1 MFNEATFGKIL
12 LPSSSNVNDY
22 VASLE
27 VLSVL
32 SSGNV
37 SNYSV
42 PFRCFQQMEEL
53 ILESKLALIFILI
66 FSEHSQLD
74 LVFPNLDSHS
84 FPNDVLLRLNSKARG
99 EHLISQL
106 QLIAAQQ
113 ISQSLCSVPPA
124 PLLRP
129 THFFGL
135 MVAPLT
141 YFYTWGVYAILGN
154 RYGIQGQ
161 NYVALLP
168 ESEITAEF
176 PKRSLILG

>member
-1 MFNEATFGKIL
+1 
-12 LPSSSNVNDY
+12 
-22 VASLE
+22 
-27 VLSVL
+27 
-32 SSGNV
+32 
-37 SNYSV
+37 
-42 PFRCFQQMEEL
+42 MEEL

-84 FPNDVLLRLNSKARG
+84 FPNDVLLRLNSNARG
-99 EHLISQL
+99 FYLISQL
-106 QLIAAQQ
+106 KLIAAFYKFLTLF
-113 ISQSLCSVPPA
+113 SLPPPPPPP
-124 PLLRP
+124 PLRQ

-168 ESEITAEF
+168 ESEITVEF
-176 PKRSLILG
+176 PRRSLILG